1 MSRIRRASPL
11 TSPLRGGRNSGEP
24 EFREGVASDGFPPSR
39 SSLAANFD
47 LPSRGRLSGGQRPSL
62 EEPFAYN
69 LEDQIGFI
77 LRRAHQRATG
87 IFNAVMEEFSV
98 TPTQFAALAKLHDLG
113 SVSQNELGRLT
124 AMDPATIWGVVSRLI
139 KRGYV
144 SQSVDAKDARLVIL
158 ELTEEGARATT
169 AMVAVAAEVSRRT
182 LEPLSAEEEEV
193 LLSLLRRL
201 G

>member
-1 MSRIRRASPL
+1 MSEATRAKASPSL
-11 TSPLRGGRNSGEP
+11 LRGGARG
-24 EFREGVASDGFPPSR
+24 GVAPSYPHPNPP
-39 SSLAANFD
+39 
-47 LPSRGRLSGGQRPSL
+47 PQGGRESPEYR
-62 EEPFAYN
+62 

-87 IFNAVMEEFSV
+87 IFNAVMEEFAV
-98 TPTQFAALAKLHDLG
+98 TPTQFAALAKLHELG

-158 ELTEEGARATT
+158 ELTDDGARATA
-169 AMVAVAAEVSRRT
+169 AMKAVAAEVSRRT
-182 LEPLSAEEEEV
+182 LEPLSAEEETV
-193 LLSLLRRL
+193 LLGLLRRL

>member
-1 MSRIRRASPL
+1 MAVCDEWKEHMSERAKVFP
-11 TSPLRGGRNSGEP
+11 SPLRGGVRGGAAPSYP
-24 EFREGVASDGFPPSR
+24 HPTPP
-39 SSLAANFD
+39 
-47 LPSRGRLSGGQRPSL
+47 PQGRR
-62 EEPFAYN
+62 EEPSAPRYQ

-87 IFNAVMEEFSV
+87 IFNAVMEAFSV

-158 ELTEEGARATT
+158 DLTEEGTRATT
-169 AMVAVAAEVSRRT
+169 AMKAVAAGVSRRT
-182 LEPLSAEEEEV
+182 LEPLSAEEAAV